1 MKNTHIKTSL
11 KTLGLISILTLS
23 QTSCSDLLKENVI
36 SNISNDYIATTAGYN
51 AAANAAY
58 TTLRSFYG
66 TERGLS
72 MSEYGTD
79 IYSAGADGSYKG
91 FHFYD
96 SQLVGSVDIL
106 SQLWDETYKGINVC
120 NAVIERSSAVTGIA
134 DAVKKQRVGE
144 MQYLRAHYYFILVQ
158 QFGPLDL
165 RLKETLGPT
174 KTATRTPEADVY
186 KQIVSDL
193 LAAIPV
199 LENKAAA
206 SDYGRAT
213 KAAAENLLAKVYLT
227 RASSKFAEAS
237 DYANA
242 ATLCSNV
249 INNYGFKLLPDF
261 ASVFLQGS
269 GEKNSE
275 VIFSVQYT
283 SDPLTN
289 GVSADQ
295 GNKLHLYFGM
305 QYDVQAGMVR
315 DIFYGRP
322 FKRLK
327 PTPYLLEKVF
337 ADRVNDSRYK
347 KTFRDTWLSNSPG
360 TYSNLF
366 DGSKKSLTFK
376 ANDTTIYIPG
386 YEMPLAERAKK
397 PYQVLTPS
405 MYNYAL
411 FPTLQKFFDPL
422 RPDRTYENGSRDYI
436 VHRLADTYLMLAE
449 ANLKLGKL
457 AEATNAI
464 NMVRVRAA
472 WPGKESA
479 MTVAQDQVNMDLIME
494 ERARELA
501 GEQTR
506 WMDLKRWNNLV
517 ARVKQY
523 NSDAANGVADR
534 HLVRPIPQ
542 KQVDLSENG
551 GFPQNPGY

>member
-1 MKNTHIKTSL
+1 MKSLYIKNSL
-11 KTLGLISILTLS
+11 KTLGIASAIMLGTA
-23 QTSCSDLLKENVI
+23 SCSDLLKETVV
-36 SNISNDYIATTAGYN
+36 SSISNDYIATTPGFV
-51 AAANAAY
+51 AATNAAY
-58 TTLRSFYG
+58 TPLRSFYA
-66 TERGLS
+66 TERGVS

-96 SQLVGSVDIL
+96 SQLTSSVDIL
-106 SQLWDETYKGINVC
+106 AQLWDETYKGINTI
-120 NAVIERSSAVTGIA
+120 NAVIDRAPSVTGLSE
-134 DAVKKQRVGE
+134 AVKTQRVGE
-144 MQYLRAHYYFILVQ
+144 MKYLRAHYYFILVQ

-165 RLKETLGPT
+165 RLKETTGPT
-174 KTATRTPEADVY
+174 KAATRAPEQAVY
-186 KQIVSDL
+186 KQIEADL

-199 LENKAAA
+199 LENKKAS

-227 RASSKFAEAS
+227 RASSKFAEAT

-242 ATLCSNV
+242 ASLCNNV

-261 ASVFLQGS
+261 ASIFDQS
-269 GEKNSE
+269 NQINDE
-275 VIFSVQYT
+275 VIFAVQYT

-289 GVSADQ
+289 GFVDNQ

-305 QYDVQAGMVR
+305 QYDTQAGMKR
-315 DIFYGRP
+315 DVNNGRP

-327 PTPYLLEKVF
+327 PTPYLLNTVF
-337 ADRVNDSRYK
+337 ADRVNDTRYK
-347 KTFRDTWLSNSPG
+347 KTFKDTWLSNNPG
-360 TYSNLF
+360 TYNTAF
-366 DGSKKSLTFK
+366 DNSKKTVTFK
-376 ANDTTIYIPG
+376 TGDTCIFIPG
-386 YEMPLAERAKK
+386 YEMSAADRAKK
-397 PYQVLTPS
+397 PYQVLVPS
-405 MYNYAL
+405 AYNFAL

-422 RPDRTYENGSRDYI
+422 RPDMTYENGSRDYM

-449 ANLKLGKL
+449 AQLKLGKQ
-457 AEATNAI
+457 AEAVAAI

-472 WPGKESA
+472 AAGKA
-479 MTVAQDQVNMDLIME
+479 DLMKVSSVDMNLIIE

-506 WMDLKRWNNLV
+506 WMDLKRWNNLIE
-517 ARVKQY
+517 RVKLY
-523 NSDAANGVADR
+523 NTDAAVGIADR

-551 GFPQNPGY
+551 GFPQNAGY